1 MSRHAGIPAAE
12 AVEVP
17 RHQVRGVP
25 GAPRRD
31 VDWGKPRLRHDPDCG
46 HFEWGDGTIFGTS
59 VLATEEQMQT
69 LKACKSC
76 IGRGSDSRGDPHP
89 AMTDARPGKLCPD
102 CHQVMPLTGIC
113 DNCLG

>member
-1 MSRHAGIPAAE
+1 
-12 AVEVP
+12 
-17 RHQVRGVP
+17 
-25 GAPRRD
+25 
-31 VDWGKPRLRHDPDCG
+31 
-46 HFEWGDGTIFGTS
+46 
-59 VLATEEQMQT
+59 MQT